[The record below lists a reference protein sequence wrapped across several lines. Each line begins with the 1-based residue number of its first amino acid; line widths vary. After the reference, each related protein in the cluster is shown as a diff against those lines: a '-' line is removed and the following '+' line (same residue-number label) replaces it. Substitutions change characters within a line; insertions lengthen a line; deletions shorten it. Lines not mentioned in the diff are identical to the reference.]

1 MPTTYQPIATSVLVS
16 SQSQVIFSDISSNY
30 TDLVLVLNT
39 GATEGTGCYMQ
50 FNGDTSSNYSFIQ
63 MWGPSS
69 STAFSESQASQSYI
83 DMQSV
88 GTSVLHT
95 NICNIMS
102 YSQTN
107 KQKAI
112 ITRAYDANNNRWYQ
126 SLGNWRSTAAINQI
140 RVYVTPGQFITG
152 STFSLYG
159 IKAA

>member
-1 MPTTYQPIATSVLVS
+1 MPTTYQPIATSVLNS
-16 SQSQVIFSDISSNY
+16 SQSEVIFSDVSSNY

-39 GATEGTGCYMQ
+39 GVTQATACSIRFNEDTG
-50 FNGDTSSNYSFIQ
+50 SNYSFIQ
-63 MWGPSS
+63 MWGPTSN
-69 STAFSESQASQSYI
+69 TAYSESQASITYI

-112 ITRAYDANNNRWYQ
+112 ITRAYDAINNRWYQ
-126 SLGNWRSTAAINQI
+126 SLGNWRNTAAINQI
-140 RVYVTPGQFITG
+140 KIYVNPGQFIAG

>member
-1 MPTTYQPIATSVLVS
+1 MPTTYQPIATSVLTS

-30 TDLVLVLNT
+30 TDLVLILNT
-39 GATEGTGCYMQ
+39 GATQGTGCYMQ

-63 MWGPSS
+63 MWGPNSN
-69 STAFSESQASQSYI
+69 TAYSETQASQPYI

-102 YSQTN
+102 YSQTS

-140 RVYVTPGQFITG
+140 RVYVTPGEFITG